1 MPVART
7 HTTKFPVADYK
18 TNRSPSTATSVA
30 PLPPPEIFCAGV
42 YNCIHVGTE
51 YKSVRLTED
60 VYEMLERRKRPEESF
75 SETVERLA
83 RERPISDLAG
93 LFSDEDVESIRAG
106 RTNSYQAYAA
116 RRKQESDE

>member
-1 MPVART
+1 M
-7 HTTKFPVADYK
+7 
-18 TNRSPSTATSVA
+18 SS
-30 PLPPPEIFCAGV
+30 G
-42 YNCIHVGTE
+42 